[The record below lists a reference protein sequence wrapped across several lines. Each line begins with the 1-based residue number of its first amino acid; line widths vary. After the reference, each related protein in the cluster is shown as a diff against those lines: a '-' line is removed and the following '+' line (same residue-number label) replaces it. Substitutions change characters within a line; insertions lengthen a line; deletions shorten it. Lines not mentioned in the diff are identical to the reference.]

1 VGAGILDRIPL
12 QFQVH
17 VLAEVPA
24 HAREAPVVVLGR
36 RHDAERAAGFNPS

>member
-1 VGAGILDRIPL
+1 
-12 QFQVH
+12 